1 MYHYDDQTVTQM
13 AYGDIFSL
21 CHEEEGF
28 PDRAYIEHLN
38 VESLFVDGILNRIHK
53 LGYMGADDD
62 AAQAVSF
69 IDKLCHEANVSIN
82 RQTIKNWF
90 AKGRADS
97 SANGR
102 NNIYQL
108 CFALK
113 MDAAQTAGFF
123 LKCYLERPFN
133 FKQLNEAIYFYC
145 LNTGRT
151 FSQARELLAKA
162 ECMPAIENP
171 LAEDVTEQIG
181 RDILLIQD
189 DSELLR
195 YLQEN
200 QTGFARQNKTA
211 TKVVRQLLEA
221 CMRDANQAA
230 QSYLF
235 YEEQGEVKTIDDLL
249 RVIYGYSARATR
261 QVKKQDA
268 AGKEVSVTEPIYSE
282 SIAASSFPELIRRN
296 FPQRQQFENIDKGKA
311 SYDVIRKALIILQFY
326 HFYAEAKN
334 KKADISNLMNGF
346 VTETDQILQECG
358 YVQLYWRNPFDWM
371 IGYCADA
378 LDPLEELR
386 HLIWEFYLQKFDCD
400 DFSGIVPENRA
411 R

>member
-13 AYGDIFSL
+13 AYGDIFAL
-21 CHEEEGF
+21 CHEEECF

-38 VESLFVDGILNRIHK
+38 TESLLADGILNRIHR
-53 LGYMGADDD
+53 LGYTGADDD
-62 AAQAVSF
+62 AVQAAAFVE
-69 IDKLCHEANVSIN
+69 KLCREAGVSLS
-82 RQTIKNWF
+82 RQTVKNWF
-90 AKGRADS
+90 VKGRADS

-113 MDAAQTAGFF
+113 LDAAQTAEFF

-133 FKQLNEAIYFYC
+133 FKQMNEAIYFYC
-145 LNTGRT
+145 LNTGRE
-151 FSQARELLAKA
+151 FSRAQELLAAA
-162 ECMPAIENP
+162 EHAPEVDNP

-181 RDILLIQD
+181 RDILLIRD
-189 DSELLR
+189 DSALLR
-195 YLQEN
+195 YLQDN
-200 QTGFARQNKTA
+200 RAGFSQQNKTA
-211 TKVVRQLLEA
+211 TRMVRQLLEA
-221 CMRDANQAA
+221 CLKDANQAV

-235 YEEQGEVKTIDDLL
+235 FEEQGEVKTVDDLL
-249 RVIYGYSARATR
+249 SVIYGYSARATR
-261 QVKKQDA
+261 QVKKRDA
-268 AGKEVSVTEPIYSE
+268 AGKEVSATEPLYSE

-311 SYDVIRKALIILQFY
+311 SYDVIRKALVILQFY
-326 HFYAEAKN
+326 HFYAGAKN
-334 KKADISNLMNGF
+334 QKADISNLMDEF

-378 LDPLEELR
+378 PDPLEELR

-400 DFSGIVPENRA
+400 DFSGAVPENRA